1 LEEDGLVELT
11 RSGIVGTVVVLLVV
25 AGCIRLGLWQ
35 LDRRDQKLAHNAA
48 VAERLAVEPVT
59 LHAPPTDSSGLVHRS
74 ATVRGRYDHD
84 RSFVLMGRS
93 HGGAPGV
100 YVFTPLRLEEGAIL
114 VNRGWVHAPDAATV
128 DLAAISRPWE
138 ATVSGVLLAFPDVR
152 DPGADGSFRQR
163 WSRLDG
169 QAIRAQYPYPVAPLY
184 LLDTAGAGAS
194 GAGDP
199 GSSGD
204 AESARAPVPLDPPVL
219 DAGPHLSYAVQWFS
233 FATIFLVGWTVLVV
247 RRAGRDPGPRSATG

>member
-1 LEEDGLVELT
+1 MVELT
-11 RSGIVGTVVVLLVV
+11 RSGIMGTVIVLLVV
-25 AGCIRLGLWQ
+25 VGCIRLGLWQ

-48 VAERLAVEPVT
+48 IAERMAADPVT
-59 LHAPPTDSSGLVHRS
+59 LAAPPVDSTGLVHRG
-74 ATVRGRYDHD
+74 ATARGRYDHD

-100 YVFTPLRLEEGAIL
+100 YLFTPLRLDEGAIL
-114 VNRGWVHAPDAATV
+114 VNRGWVHAADAATV

-152 DPGADGSFRQR
+152 DPGADGSFRHR

-169 QAIRAQYPYPVAPLY
+169 QAIPAQYPYPVAPLY
-184 LLDTAGAGAS
+184 LLDTAGTG
-194 GAGDP
+194 GRG
-199 GSSGD
+199 SGD
-204 AESARAPVPLDPPVL
+204 AGSYGDTESARSPVPLDPPVL

-233 FATIFLVGWTVLVV
+233 FATIFLVGWTILLV
-247 RRAGRDPGPRSATG
+247 RRAGRDAGPRPALG